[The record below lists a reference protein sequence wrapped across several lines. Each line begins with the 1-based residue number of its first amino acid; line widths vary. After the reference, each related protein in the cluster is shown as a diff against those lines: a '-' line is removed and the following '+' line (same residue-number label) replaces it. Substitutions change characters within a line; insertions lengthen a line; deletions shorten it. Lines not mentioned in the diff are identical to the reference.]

1 MRPFQKRYDL
11 LGYFPDCVVKMSEP
25 PKEHFVKVVWNDEK
39 TGSAIVEGKPKIVT
53 RIPPGSDDTLQNFT
67 PEDLFV
73 AAGSVC
79 FMNSFYYFT
88 KKMRLEFKSFEVESV
103 GYLEKVD
110 RSFEVTRIHSK
121 TRLVIT
127 DKDLEKKFERALELG
142 AKYCFISNSMKGPT
156 THEHEIVIE

>member
-1 MRPFQKRYDL
+1 
-11 LGYFPDCVVKMSEP
+11 MSEP
-25 PKEHFVKVVWNDEK
+25 PTEHIVKVAWNDEK
-39 TGSAIVEGKPKIVT
+39 TGTAIVEGKPEIVT
-53 RIPPGSDDTLQNFT
+53 RIPPGSDETSQNFT

-88 KKMRLEFKSFEVESV
+88 KKMRIEFKSFEVESV

-121 TRLVIT
+121 SKLIIN
-127 DKDLEKKFERALELG
+127 DSELEKKFERALELG
-142 AKYCFISNSMKGPT
+142 AKYCFIANSMKCPT
-156 THEHEIVIE
+156 THEHEIIVE